1 MANVNSFPQ
10 VSDGIAAI
18 IRAFEKQRHTGLI
31 MTRKDLAVFLEGLG
45 SLHEAALQ
53 VETLADQAQWNH
65 NARRERD
72 AARREE
78 IEAALADGKV
88 TLLPVIARRTAQA
101 EEGGAA

>member
-1 MANVNSFPQ
+1 MTHINSFPQ

-18 IRAFEKQRHTGLI
+18 IRAFEKQRHTGLV

-53 VETLADQAQWNH
+53 VETLADQANWNQ
-65 NARRERD
+65 NARRERA

-88 TLLPVIARRTAQA
+88 TLLPVIARPVPRT

>member
-1 MANVNSFPQ
+1 MTHINSYPQ

-18 IRAFEKQRHTGLI
+18 IRAFEKQRHSGLI
-31 MTRKDLAVFLEGLG
+31 MTRKDLGVFLDGLG

-53 VETLADQAQWNH
+53 VETLADQAVWNR

-72 AARREE
+72 AARRQE
-78 IEAALADGKV
+78 IEAGLADGKV
-88 TLLPVIARRTAQA
+88 ALLPVIARPVPRP